1 MSDLS
6 DKALQYV
13 KNNRKL
19 ICNKFA
25 DPSIYLPT
33 DHPFTIFMAGEPGAG
48 KTEFSKSYIKE
59 LIEKIPGIKIVRIDP
74 DDIREIFVE
83 YTGNNSHEFQRACG
97 QGVEYLF
104 DHVQEKKI
112 NAILDGTFV
121 HYEKQK
127 KNISRALGRRRKVE
141 IFYIYQSPLTA
152 WDWTKKRE
160 AVEGRHVSREVFIEA
175 YLKSRENVNKIKKEF
190 GSEVE
195 LSLVLK
201 DVNNQVEKTYFNI
214 DQLDSFLKE
223 SYNREELE
231 RILK

>member
-13 KNNRKL
+13 KNNKKL

-25 DPSIYLPT
+25 DPSIYLQT

-59 LIEKIPGIKIVRIDP
+59 LVKKIPGIKIVRIDP
-74 DDIREIFVE
+74 DDIREIFDE
-83 YTGNNSHEFQRACG
+83 YTGDNSHEFQKACG

-121 HYEKQK
+121 NYEKQK
-127 KNISRALGRRRKVE
+127 KNISRALNRKRKVE
-141 IFYIYQSPLTA
+141 IFYIYQNPLTA
-152 WDWTKKRE
+152 WDFTKKRE
-160 AVEGRHVSREVFIEA
+160 VVEQRHVSKDIFIEA
-175 YLKSRENVNKIKKEF
+175 YFKSRENVNKIKKEF
-190 GSEVE
+190 RSEVE

-201 DVNNQVEKTYFNI
+201 DVNNQVEKIHFNI
-214 DQLDSFLKE
+214 DQLDSYLKE
-223 SYNREELE
+223 SYNREELGK
-231 RILK
+231 ILK

>member
-6 DKALQYV
+6 DKALRYV
-13 KNNRKL
+13 KDNKKL

-25 DPSIYLPT
+25 DPSIYLPA

-48 KTEFSKSYIKE
+48 KTEFSKSYIDEIK
-59 LIEKIPGIKIVRIDP
+59 EKIPGIKIVRIDP
-74 DDIREIFVE
+74 DDIREVFIE
-83 YTGNNSHEFQRACG
+83 YTGNNSHEFQSACG
-97 QGVEYLF
+97 QSVEYIY
-104 DHVQEKKI
+104 DHVQEKKM

-121 HYEKQK
+121 NYEKQK
-127 KNISRALGRRRKVE
+127 KNISRALGRGRKVD
-141 IFYIYQSPLTA
+141 IFYIYQNPLTA

-160 AVEGRHVSREVFIEA
+160 AVEGRHVSKGVFIEA
-175 YLKSRENVNKIKKEF
+175 YFKSRENVNKIKKEF

-231 RILK
+231 RILE